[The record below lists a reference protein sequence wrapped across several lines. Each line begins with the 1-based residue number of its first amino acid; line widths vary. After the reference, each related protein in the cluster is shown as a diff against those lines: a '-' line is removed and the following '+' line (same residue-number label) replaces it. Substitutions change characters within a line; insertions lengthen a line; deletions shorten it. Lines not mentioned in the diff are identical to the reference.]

1 MKKGGATAK
10 ATGRAP
16 GNFHPLDWLLVAVPI
31 AFALRFVPEWRNDTA
46 LFFASGLAMIPLAGW
61 MSRATEHLGERTG
74 PGISGF
80 LNATFSNAP
89 ELIIA
94 IMALSKGLIDVVKAS
109 IIGSILG
116 NILVVLGFSMLA
128 GGLRFRH
135 LRFNQTGIRV
145 AATSLTLA
153 TIGLITPSVFR
164 FSVEHASGA
173 LPPNAEKNLS
183 LAIAAVLLATYA
195 LWLLFSMVSHKELF
209 AKEAEAAHEDV
220 PATKEGAWPL
230 SKGLLVLA
238 LSTFLVAVL
247 SEFLAGSVESACRN
261 LGLTQT
267 FVGVVIVSIIGN
279 AGESTAVFV
288 ALKDKMD
295 LSLSIAIGS
304 SLQIALFVMPM
315 LVFVSHLMGT
325 PITLE
330 FTTPE
335 LASIVLAV
343 AIVVLISGDGECNW
357 IEGAQLLS
365 VYVILALLFYFL
377 PA

>member
-1 MKKGGATAK
+1 
-10 ATGRAP
+10 
-16 GNFHPLDWLLVAVPI
+16 
-31 AFALRFVPEWRNDTA
+31 
-46 LFFASGLAMIPLAGW
+46 MIPLAGW
-61 MSRATEHLGERTG
+61 MSRATENLGERTG

-128 GGLRFRH
+128 GGMRFQH

-164 FSVEHASGA
+164 FSVEHTSGT
-173 LPPNAEKNLS
+173 LPPNAEINMS
-183 LAIAAVLLATYA
+183 MAIAAVLLATYA

-209 AKEAEAAHEDV
+209 ANEAEAAHEDV
-220 PATKEGAWPL
+220 SAAKETAWPL
-230 SKGLLVLA
+230 SKGLLVLGI
-238 LSTFLVAVL
+238 STFLIAVL
-247 SEFLAGSVESACRN
+247 SEFLAGSVESACKN

-288 ALKDKMD
+288 HSK
-295 LSLSIAIGS
+295 
-304 SLQIALFVMPM
+304 
-315 LVFVSHLMGT
+315 T
-325 PITLE
+325 R
-330 FTTPE
+330 
-335 LASIVLAV
+335 
-343 AIVVLISGDGECNW
+343 W
-357 IEGAQLLS
+357 I
-365 VYVILALLFYFL
+365 
-377 PA
+377 